1 MFSDLRGGESQRMT
15 QGSRH
20 KTAKSSPT
28 DTFKEVIMITIYE
41 TANKLAYEQK
51 AGIVRLDI
59 QYIFKIQAHR
69 GYLTLTNDK
78 EYVISSTGRVTR
90 LL

>member
-1 MFSDLRGGESQRMT
+1 
-15 QGSRH
+15 
-20 KTAKSSPT
+20 
-28 DTFKEVIMITIYE
+28 MITIYE